1 MLIGISGKLGS
12 GKNTVADIIQKIMHK
27 TYSLELKAY
36 ADKLKQ
42 ITSLMTGVSLESCY
56 TQEGKNIFLPEWQM
70 TVGEFQQ
77 KIGTEGMRNGVHPN
91 AWIYALF
98 ANYNEKSNWIVTD
111 VRFPNEAKA
120 IKKRKGLLVRVEGDP
135 AKIRENST
143 RNLSHPSETSLDSWK
158 PWDYMIDNSGT
169 LAQLKEQVEYFTEI
183 YF

>member
-1 MLIGISGKLGS
+1 MYIANPLTLPRKLCLI
-12 GKNTVADIIQKIMHK
+12 VA
-27 TYSLELKAY
+27 
-36 ADKLKQ
+36 
-42 ITSLMTGVSLESCY
+42 
-56 TQEGKNIFLPEWQM
+56 
-70 TVGEFQQ
+70 
-77 KIGTEGMRNGVHPN
+77 
-91 AWIYALF
+91 AW
-98 ANYNEKSNWIVTD
+98 ANKVNFNWIVTD